1 MELSMS
7 NLNNNNVG
15 ADLCVCPQAPTVTAV
30 APTAHDLEQLMG
42 LRKSV
47 ALDTSKLPA
56 FLQDYLA
63 ICRRFTDAEE
73 GALLTAL
80 LPVIAVNIANR
91 VFVQMRSR
99 RIKCHLWAVIAGKST
114 ISRKSTAIELAE
126 HTIAP
131 YLRELDKMSSE
142 LRQQKNPILGTTTLA
157 RTINLL
163 AANPNRLFIFNEFS
177 VLMLGNKHTYNS
189 GMQQVLT
196 DVYDGKSRDFATME
210 RNDRVINP
218 AVSIL
223 AGSTEG
229 NVYQFFKC
237 PEERDSGF
245 TQRFLYN
252 IIVTDDKQ
260 FRTNWVDIEQ
270 DYTDLEK
277 LDAIYSVFRS
287 IPKAQQL
294 RLSEGAKIMWA
305 DTHDAIMNSID
316 ANEDDLLS
324 YSARIF
330 NDSFPSFCI
339 IFELMKNYRQLQLA
353 IESQT
358 VDNFFN
364 NLEVSEKTAE
374 EALYLCG
381 YYLANAR
388 PLVRMLKAGGSW
400 QNETRIIHYLQ
411 NSKDGKASRSTLM
424 RALSLNAKTMNECLV
439 NLKEMEYISELSV
452 SCTGTYKKATMYK
465 LNTSPQS

>member
-1 MELSMS
+1 MDNINTAKSIDVA
-7 NLNNNNVG
+7 NH
-15 ADLCVCPQAPTVTAV
+15 ADAAINY
-30 APTAHDLEQLMG
+30 ARDLEQLMG

-47 ALDTSKLPA
+47 PLDTSRLPI

-63 ICRRFTDAEE
+63 ICKRFTDAEE

-99 RIKCHLWAVIAGKST
+99 RIKCHLWCVIAGKST

-126 HTIAP
+126 HTISP
-131 YLRELDKMSSE
+131 YLRELDKMTSE
-142 LRQQKNPILGTTTLA
+142 QRQQKNPILGTTTLA

-252 IIVTDDKQ
+252 IIVTDDKLFQ
-260 FRTNWVDIEQ
+260 TKWEDIEQ
-270 DYTDLEK
+270 DYTELEK
-277 LDAIYSVFRS
+277 LDTIYSVFRS
-287 IPKAQQL
+287 IPKPQQL
-294 RLSEGAKIMWA
+294 RLSAGAKILWA
-305 DTHDAIMNSID
+305 ETHDAAMNSIN

-324 YSARIF
+324 YSARIY

-339 IFELMKNYRQLQLA
+339 IFTLMKHYRELQLA
-353 IESQT
+353 VKNQS
-358 VDNFFN
+358 VNYFFN
-364 NLEVSEKTAE
+364 NLEVSETTAA
-374 EALYLCG
+374 EALYLCE

-388 PLVRMLKAGGSW
+388 PLVRMLKVGGSW

-411 NSKDGKASRSTLM
+411 NTPESKATRSAIM
-424 RALSLNAKTMNECLV
+424 RTLSLNAKTMNECIN
-439 NLKEMEYISELSV
+439 NLKEMEYVSELSI
-452 SCTGTYKKATMYK
+452 SCDGTYKKATMYN
-465 LNTSPQS
+465 LNTP